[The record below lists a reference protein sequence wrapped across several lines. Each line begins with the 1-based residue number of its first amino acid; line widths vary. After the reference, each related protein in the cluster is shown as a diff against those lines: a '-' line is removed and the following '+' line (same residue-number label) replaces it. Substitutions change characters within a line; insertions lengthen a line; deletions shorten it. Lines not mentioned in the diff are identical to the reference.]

1 MKKRIGRTPDPL
13 FSPIRLERVSDKVA
27 NQLKKVITQ
36 GIFKVGDRLPSERD
50 LAEQM
55 GVSRPSV
62 REAIQ
67 QLELQGM
74 VESVHGGGTIV
85 RSLAEKEIRTP
96 MEALLGQDKRLVVE
110 LAEVRAFMEAWAAKQ
125 AAINRTDE
133 ELERIRSYLEEME
146 RDLEKGRIRA
156 EVNVKFHTEI
166 ASASHNTIFLHLI
179 QSVYKLISWSIRLHR
194 EEILVTAQDQG
205 AIFTHYMKIFKGI
218 QNRDAKAAEA
228 AMSEH
233 LHFVIREYKSRFLDR
248 PSGNK

>member
-1 MKKRIGRTPDPL
+1 MKKKSGRTPDPL

-67 QLELQGM
+67 QMELQGM

-85 RSLAEKEIRTP
+85 RSLAEQEIRTP

-125 AAINRTDE
+125 AAVNRTDE
-133 ELERIRSYLEEME
+133 ELERIRSFLEDME

-156 EVNVKFHTEI
+156 EVDVKFHTEI
-166 ASASHNTIFLHLI
+166 AAASHNTIFLHLI
-179 QSVYKLISWSIRLHR
+179 QSIYKLISWSIRLHR
-194 EEILVTAQDQG
+194 EEILVTPQDQE
-205 AIFTHYMKIFKGI
+205 AIFTHHMKIFKGI

-233 LHFVIREYKSRFLDR
+233 LHFVIREYKNRFLDR
-248 PSGNK
+248 PSGSK